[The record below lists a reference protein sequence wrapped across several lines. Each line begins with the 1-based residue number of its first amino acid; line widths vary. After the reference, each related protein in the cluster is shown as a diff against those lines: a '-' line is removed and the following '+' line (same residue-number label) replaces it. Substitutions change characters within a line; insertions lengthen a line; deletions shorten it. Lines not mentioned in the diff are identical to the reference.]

1 MKNRKMKA
9 EMIEAYEIY
18 LRNDEKNRATR
29 EKYVRDVKHFAEF
42 AGDRKIDKDVLLD
55 YKESLE
61 KDYAMTSA
69 NSMIAAVNSFLR
81 YADWHELCIKQFK
94 I

>member
-18 LRNDEKNRATR
+18 LRNDEKSRATR

-55 YKESLE
+55 YKESPE
-61 KDYAMTSA
+61 KDYAITCQLHDRRNKLLSA
-69 NSMIAAVNSFLR
+69 VCRLA
-81 YADWHELCIKQFK
+81 
-94 I
+94 